1 MGKKPT
7 DQLHGV
13 RIELQQSERDALNMV
28 AMTKSIEN
36 VSSAV
41 ENIISPFTKCS
52 VPGLIF
58 ASTLFEAFLFTQNK
72 GILHTL
78 WGFGK
83 DVGEASYST
92 ASDVVSRMQKNY
104 EEGRVRQ
111 EERMNP
117 DHQTEISE
125 RTQLRDYMEES
136 KTYSWSPLRGGWV
149 DPVTGEVVSTD
160 RNDPLYAPGY
170 NPPS

>member
-1 MGKKPT
+1 MGKKPS
-7 DQLHGV
+7 DILHGV
-13 RIELQQSERDALNMV
+13 RIELQQSERDALNMI

-41 ENIISPFTKCS
+41 GNIISPFTKCS

-72 GILHTL
+72 GILRGL
-78 WGFGK
+78 FGLGQ
-83 DVGEASYST
+83 DIGEATYST
-92 ASDVVSRMQKNY
+92 ASDVVSRMQSNY
-104 EEGRVRQ
+104 QEGRIRQ

-117 DHQTEISE
+117 DHQTEMSE
-125 RTQLRDYMEES
+125 RAELREYTEDAKQEAGFF
-136 KTYSWSPLRGGWV
+136 WNPIRGGWV

-160 RNDPLYAPGY
+160 PNDPLYT
-170 NPPS
+170 